1 MLLRAIVA
9 AGVALLPLLIWYDYL
24 RSIYRSTTLVGT
36 NQLMW
41 PGTGLAKPWSQTV
54 RGVMANG
61 AMSSDVLALC
71 ILLSLAAQALYV
83 FVHRGYEEPWW
94 RVGVAYAVLMLLL
107 DHVLANPVTGAI
119 TRLLL
124 PMTVA
129 VNILLARRHARPHF
143 WPWMLLGN
151 LHLVPA
157 LRVMPLVP

>member
-1 MLLRAIVA
+1 MLLRAVA
-9 AGVALLPLLIWYDYL
+9 AAGLALLPLLVWYDYL

-41 PGTGLAKPWSQTV
+41 PGTGLAKPWSQTL
-54 RGVMANG
+54 RGVTANG
-61 AMSSDVLALC
+61 VMSSDALALC
-71 ILLSLAAQALYV
+71 ILLSLGAQALYV
-83 FVHRGYEEPWW
+83 FVQRGYEEPWW

-119 TRLLL
+119 TRVLL
-124 PMTVA
+124 PMTIA
-129 VNILLARRHARPHF
+129 FNILLARRDAPRHF